1 MGLTPALLFPLYPYS
16 PSCGGGGWGEP
27 SAGSP
32 LPPNTSHPQRMAR
45 TRHPQRS
52 ARGLPCLGSSQGSA
66 SHAGH
71 RVRSDCSSIT
81 TWQRVTLPAFV
92 WTPGSNS
99 TAFQCWEPEALEDP
113 GSLRPPAGSTHCTP
127 TLQSWGK
134 AQVPPDMQTAL
145 QAHCHS
151 HLDNEWALWNC
162 GVEEALRV
170 PWTAR
175 RSSQSILKE
184 ISPGCS
190 LEGLMLKLKLQY
202 SGHLIRRTDSLE
214 KSLMLGKIEGR
225 RRRG

>member
-1 MGLTPALLFPLYPYS
+1 MDS
-16 PSCGGGGWGEP
+16 PNTHCLPQDGPHTSSPVSFVSLQSFLWGGGWGEP

-113 GSLRPPAGSTHCTP
+113 GSLRPQREAP
-127 TLQSWGK
+127 
-134 AQVPPDMQTAL
+134 TAL
-145 QAHCHS
+145 QPYRA
-151 HLDNEWALWNC
+151 
-162 GVEEALRV
+162 GVRLRSRLTCKLRFKLTV
-170 PWTAR
+170 THTWTTNGRFGTAV
-175 RSSQSILKE
+175 LKK
-184 ISPGCS
+184 P
-190 LEGLMLKLKLQY
+190 
-202 SGHLIRRTDSLE
+202 
-214 KSLMLGKIEGR
+214 
-225 RRRG
+225 